1 MWGEGAVAKL
11 PRREYRAVVRQ
22 GEHATAAAAA
32 AAAVLWNV
40 GNHLLGRSS
49 RRVGL
54 VNLEELLR
62 HVKVVVHWCTN
73 GVVRVRDLQRAY
85 AKKQHAL
92 SMAG

>member
-22 GEHATAAAAA
+22 GEHATAAA
-32 AAAVLWNV
+32 VLRNA

-54 VNLEELLR
+54 VNLEELTR
-62 HVKVVVHWCTN
+62 RVNIVIHCTN